1 MSEQEPEQSD
11 CGSLTHYAGC
21 ACHEQGWQNR
31 WKAAI
36 DAAARAGIERDEARR
51 DLDNALS
58 DLRQADTDCIRAI
71 HERNDARE
79 KAKQLAMFAGDLLAD
94 VRVNAI
100 YGTFAQATEDQIE
113 AWVKERAE
121 RLASI
126 SQSG

>member
-1 MSEQEPEQSD
+1 MSEQEPEQAD

-31 WKAAI
+31 WQAAI
-36 DAAARAGIERDEARR
+36 DAAARAGIERDYARR

-58 DLRQADTDCIRAI
+58 DWRQADTDCIRAI

-79 KAKQLAMFAGDLLAD
+79 KAKQLAVFAGEILAA
-94 VRVNAI
+94 VRINAI
-100 YGTFAQATEDQIE
+100 YGVFSQATEEQIE

-121 RLASI
+121 RLAKIASTD
-126 SQSG
+126 